1 MMGSQMTQ
9 FAVCEIRRRVSGNES
24 VEPTDE
30 FRYGE
35 LFGKNNVGVR
45 ASRFVPLFGELEEV
59 FVVEG
64 ADRSSLACGKGQL
77 CFIRTTQVSSVACR
91 EAVNTACVK
100 QRGIGQ
106 VEGCRSHLG
115 WYGIE

>member
-45 ASRFVPLFGELEEV
+45 ASRFVPLFGELEESLWLKV
-59 FVVEG
+59 RIARSWLVAKANCASLEQPKFPASRVV
-64 ADRSSLACGKGQL
+64 RQS
-77 CFIRTTQVSSVACR
+77 IPRV
-91 EAVNTACVK
+91 
-100 QRGIGQ
+100 
-106 VEGCRSHLG
+106 
-115 WYGIE
+115 